1 VASGKELTDD
11 DRDYIMMAVARN
23 ESFRD
28 IASCLGRHHSVISR
42 EVGRNG
48 GRENYRARA
57 ATNRAVVMRARPKT
71 RKLEKNPRLHDAV
84 AEGLAAEWSPQ
95 QISRRLV
102 RDHPDDGEMRVS
114 HETIY
119 ETLFVQARGEC
130 RTQLRLALR
139 TGRVQRRARGT
150 TRPRAARIADMVNIS
165 ERPAEAADRAVPGHW
180 ESDLI
185 IGEKGRSQVLTL
197 VERTTRFVILQK
209 IPYDRT
215 AERVALKLTEAVGR
229 LPQELWRSIT
239 HDQGVEMAAHAKFTL
254 ATNIPIYFC
263 DPHSPWQRGSNENT
277 NGLLRQYLPKGTDLS
292 VHSQEALN
300 DIAARLNGRPRHT
313 LDWQTP
319 GECLDELLG
328 NPHGAL
334 TG

>member
-1 VASGKELTDD
+1 MASGKELTDD

-28 IASCLGRHHSVISR
+28 IASYLGRHHSVISR
-42 EVGRNG
+42 EVGRHG

-71 RKLEKNPRLHDAV
+71 RQLEKNPRLRDAV
-84 AEGLAAEWSPQ
+84 AEGLAAGWSPQ
-95 QISRRLV
+95 QVSRRLV
-102 RDHPDDGEMRVS
+102 GDHPGDGEMRVS
-114 HETIY
+114 HETVY

-130 RTQLRLALR
+130 RTQLRLTLR
-139 TGRVQRRARGT
+139 SGRVQRKARGT

-180 ESDLI
+180 ESDLV

-229 LPQELWRSIT
+229 LPQELWRTGHARPGRGDGRARPGSPSPRVSRSTSAIRT
-239 HDQGVEMAAHAKFTL
+239 RHGSAAPTRTPTDFCGSTCRRGPTFPCTAKKRSTTSPPGSTAVHA
-254 ATNIPIYFC
+254 I
-263 DPHSPWQRGSNENT
+263 R
-277 NGLLRQYLPKGTDLS
+277 
-292 VHSQEALN
+292 
-300 DIAARLNGRPRHT
+300 
-313 LDWQTP
+313 
-319 GECLDELLG
+319 
-328 NPHGAL
+328 
-334 TG
+334 